1 MMTSEQDVD
10 YAKVYQ
16 ELEDGFIISAE

>member
-1 MMTSEQDVD
+1 MMTEEQDVD

-16 ELEDGFIISAE
+16 ELQDGFIISAE

>member
-1 MMTSEQDVD
+1 MMTAEQDAD

-16 ELEDGFIISAE
+16 ELEDGFIISAA

>member
-1 MMTSEQDVD
+1 MMTEEQDVD